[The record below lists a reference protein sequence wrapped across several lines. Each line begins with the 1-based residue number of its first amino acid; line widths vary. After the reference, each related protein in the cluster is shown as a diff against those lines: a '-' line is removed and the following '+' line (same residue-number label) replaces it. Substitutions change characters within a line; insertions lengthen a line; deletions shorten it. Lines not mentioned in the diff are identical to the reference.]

1 MIQNQIEISRLLQQ
15 KIFSHPSIVR
25 FNSYSRAVFDKLSKC
40 HTSQIGVHQYRCNNT
55 NCNHVHYQY
64 HSCGNRHCP
73 SCGGS
78 RREAWIE
85 DRMSELLPTQYFH
98 IVFTLPQELRSIT
111 MGNRKLMF
119 ELLFQSAH
127 YTLLKLGHDPR
138 WLGAQLGIVSILHT
152 HG

>member
-1 MIQNQIEISRLLQQ
+1 M
-15 KIFSHPSIVR
+15 
-25 FNSYSRAVFDKLSKC
+25 D
-40 HTSQIGVHQYRCNNT
+40 
-55 NCNHVHYQY
+55 
-64 HSCGNRHCP
+64 
-73 SCGGS
+73 
-78 RREAWIE
+78 RRSNEW
-85 DRMSELLPTQYFH
+85 LLPTQYFH

-152 HG
+152 HGQDLSFHPHSLYRKWRWSD

>member
-73 SCGGS
+73 TCGGM

-85 DRMSELLPTQYFH
+85 DRMSGAAYTIFPY
-98 IVFTLPQELRSIT
+98 SIYIAT
-111 MGNRKLMF
+111 RIAK
-119 ELLFQSAH
+119 H
-127 YTLLKLGHDPR
+127 HD
-138 WLGAQLGIVSILHT
+138 GKSEVDV
-152 HG
+152 